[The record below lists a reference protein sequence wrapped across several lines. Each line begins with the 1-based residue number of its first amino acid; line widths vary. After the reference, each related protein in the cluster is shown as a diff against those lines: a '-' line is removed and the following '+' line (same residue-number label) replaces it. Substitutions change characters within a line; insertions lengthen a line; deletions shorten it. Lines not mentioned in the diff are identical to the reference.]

1 VSAGAAR
8 LLLVPALAGRV
19 YVPKL
24 YRVAGRGDPL
34 DFIIAS
40 VDRSG
45 AKVVYSTTWDLPAI
59 VPAYLG
65 VEAAGGERL
74 GVLCYPFRATQR
86 EIKNRP
92 VDEHRV
98 QIRYGSER
106 TWLRKHRLGRDIAG
120 VDVTIVLGA
129 HLDANLFIGLDPF
142 AYDPLPMGISVE
154 FKDADVNATRASGWH
169 VWERVNRAGR
179 RRVRARTTE
188 GLETVLAFAPEK
200 LLDYVRFEREASAL
214 GLDPPLRFQL
224 AQTAREA
231 GQPPVG
237 RHALEEQFG
246 LSAPEILDI
255 VERRRRLGVALKGGV
270 AEHHLQR
277 ELRADP
283 AVASA
288 EQIDEDGKPDLDV
301 LLRDNGRVLVECK
314 NVSPQRYKDG
324 AMKVEVQKT
333 RSQRAD
339 PAGRLYRPDQ
349 FDVVAACLF
358 SVTGLWE
365 FRYKAAAAL
374 EPSPLFK
381 GRIAPIQRVDES
393 WRGRLVDAVGSA

>member
-1 VSAGAAR
+1 
-8 LLLVPALAGRV
+8 VPALAGRV

-24 YRVAGRGDPL
+24 YRVAGRGDL
-34 DFIIAS
+34 LEFIMS
-40 VDRSG
+40 SLDRSG
-45 AKVVYSTTWDLPAI
+45 ARIVYSTTWDRPAT

-65 VEAAGGERL
+65 VEAATGERL
-74 GVLCYPFRATQR
+74 GILCYPFRATRR
-86 EIKNRP
+86 EIRNRP
-92 VDEHRV
+92 ADEHRV

-106 TWLRKHRLGRDIAG
+106 TWLRKHRLGRDVAG
-120 VDVTIVLGA
+120 VDVTVVLGV
-129 HLDANLFIGLDPF
+129 HLDAGIFIGLDPF
-142 AYDPLPMGISVE
+142 AYDPLPMGISIE
-154 FKDADVNATRASGWH
+154 FKDADVDATRTSGWH
-169 VWERVNRAGR
+169 VWERVNRAGTR
-179 RRVRARTTE
+179 RARARTTE
-188 GLETVLAFAPEK
+188 GLETVLAFTPEK

-231 GQPPVG
+231 GRPPVG
-237 RHALEEQFG
+237 PHALEEQFG

-255 VERRRRLGVALKGGV
+255 VQRRRRLGVALKGGV

-301 LLRDNGRVLVECK
+301 RLRDGREVLVECK
-314 NVSPQRYKDG
+314 NVSPQRYRDG
-324 AMKVEVQKT
+324 TMKVEVQKT
-333 RSQRAD
+333 RSQRDD
-339 PAGRLYRPDQ
+339 PAGRLYRPNQ

-365 FRYKAAAAL
+365 FRYKAAVRL
-374 EPSPLFK
+374 DPSPRFE
-381 GRIAPIQRVDES
+381 GRIAPIQRVDET
-393 WRGRLVDAVGSA
+393 WRQSLAEALGSA